1 MDGRELDNIIAGAKK
16 QTSKLHAPYAA
27 LKTLVMEQTGKKQ
40 HLFNM
45 RVSESDMEMA
55 ELMAEELGISVA
67 SLYRHLAKLA
77 FQEWGR
83 EQQAAEDDA
92 SRLEWD
98 RDMKAMLDEAEARY
112 QS

>member
-1 MDGRELDNIIAGAKK
+1 MDGRELDNIIAGAK
-16 QTSKLHAPYAA
+16 QATSKLHAPYAA

-45 RVSESDMEMA
+45 RVSESDMEIA
-55 ELMAEELGISVA
+55 ELLSEELGISVA

-83 EQQAAEDDA
+83 EQQEAEDDA
-92 SRLEWD
+92 ENAAFDDEMAKLLE
-98 RDMKAMLDEAEARY
+98 M
-112 QS
+112 